1 MTSKYI
7 QEGEVIDFTAAAD
20 TPVNTVVK
28 VGTLLAVTLV
38 DIKAGET
45 GSALTEGVF
54 EVPKASAAVFAQGD
68 TVLFDA
74 AAKNF
79 KVGDGGP
86 NAFAFA
92 AAAAGETTCKVR
104 LTGVPGKAA

>member
-7 QEGEVIDFTAAAD
+7 QDGEVIDFTATAD
-20 TPVNTVVK
+20 TPVNSVVK

-54 EVPKASAAVFAQGD
+54 EVPKATAAVFAQGD
-68 TVLFDA
+68 TVLFDPA
-74 AAKNF
+74 NKNF
-79 KVGDGGP
+79 KVGDGGA

-104 LTGVPGKAA
+104 LTGVPGKP